1 MSFRIF
7 TQLVTR
13 RVAVCSAFTLGSYL
27 LVAASGCKPAGEAS
41 MSGSST
47 SSSSDNH
54 GHDHADGDHD
64 HDHDH
69 DHGHGH
75 GDAAPKTYAAAYEVL
90 AKQQALIKAAF
101 ESDTPDNAHDPL
113 HMVGGLLNTMKDLA
127 AGDTAFSPEDKAAV
141 ATAHDDLMTAFGA
154 LDEFFHDGEKVE
166 YSELSEKIDSGMSTL
181 KGLVK

>member
-1 MSFRIF
+1 
-7 TQLVTR
+7 
-13 RVAVCSAFTLGSYL
+13 
-27 LVAASGCKPAGEAS
+27 

-47 SSSSDNH
+47 SSSSDDH

-64 HDHDH
+64 HD
-69 DHGHGH
+69 H

-101 ESDTPDNAHDPL
+101 ESDTPDDAHDPL
-113 HMVGGLLNTMKDLA
+113 HAVGGLLNTMKDFA
-127 AGDTAFSPEDKAAV
+127 AGDAAFSAEDKAAV